1 MENGNADEG
10 ILGLMITSGPEFSNT
25 TKGMLHTMVSFI
37 ELYFYNQSINATP
50 VTLFFFLIEC
60 IFRDH
65 DNSFSS
71 YSSTHCRTT
80 SREDLGYSSP
90 SF

>member
-50 VTLFFFLIEC
+50 VTLFFFNRMYIQ
-60 IFRDH
+60 RP
-65 DNSFSS
+65 
-71 YSSTHCRTT
+71 R
-80 SREDLGYSSP
+80 
-90 SF
+90 